1 MGAAV
6 TPANVAHLCWDLPDR
21 EVKAKVG
28 DLVICRLMTT
38 SLGHDRVEFVG
49 QVVRQTDIMSEVIT
63 TSGSH
68 MVRTNSLE
76 VVQPGHPR
84 DTHSTGGGQRA

>member
-1 MGAAV
+1 MCG
-6 TPANVAHLCWDLPDR
+6 DIPDMP
-21 EVKAKVG
+21 VHAKVG
-28 DLVICRLMTT
+28 DLVVCRLHR
-38 SLGHDRVEFVG
+38 SGIFEREDLIG

-68 MVRTNSLE
+68 LVRTSSLE

-84 DTHSTGGGQRA
+84 ETHTGGGQRS

>member
-21 EVKAKVG
+21 EVRAKVG

-38 SLGHDRVEFVG
+38 SLGHDRAEFVG
-49 QVVRQTDIMSEVIT
+49 QVVRQTDIMSEVLT
-63 TSGSH
+63 TSGAH
-68 MVRTNSLE
+68 LVRTNSLE

-84 DTHSTGGGQRA
+84 ETHTGGGQRS